1 MQPWPFLQATLTDEC
16 DAMCRKRLGV
26 LQSADCAGVPTTWM
40 CESFDNT
47 NNTNVSAV
55 LIISAHRQS
64 ASPQAPH
71 IVPPTVEFLILMRPS
86 PHGVVAELAETN
98 PRFLSLTPLKME
110 SDVGF
115 PNPTIPSASGN
126 PTAAQNHHRASR
138 MLFTAKNHSWI
149 ILLGMLSQEFR
160 QSTEARRAVSSCRG
174 HRRLE

>member
-1 MQPWPFLQATLTDEC
+1 MQ
-16 DAMCRKRLGV
+16 
-26 LQSADCAGVPTTWM
+26 
-40 CESFDNT
+40 
-47 NNTNVSAV
+47 
-55 LIISAHRQS
+55 
-64 ASPQAPH
+64 
-71 IVPPTVEFLILMRPS
+71 PS

-160 QSTEARRAVSSCRG
+160 QSMEARRSVSSCRG